1 MTLNDGM
8 PQHEAG
14 HAAAAGNGRVVRVVA
29 GAALVVA
36 LGAYLAFGVLGVGR
50 ADASG
55 VDLNFLVVA
64 GQTWNAGRDAYFPA
78 DRLATVGAQQAQAIY
93 TFAYPPFVHPIAALF
108 GAAGMPTAVY
118 LSYVVNASALV
129 FVIAS
134 VLRMARDATPL
145 HERPSLQ
152 RLLWAAAL
160 VVVMPFAAHVSW
172 MGQTSLLSLAATV
185 AAWQVTRSGSALAGG
200 LLLVVAA
207 IKPQILLLPWIA
219 MLLFLPRRA
228 SLWGALVGIAA
239 CLYPVLQAGG
249 PASLAARWL
258 SEAAAYRASPLN
270 SPGFQHQ
277 TGLESLFAALGT
289 HLPGWLFPVI
299 GVALMVAAGLRW
311 RLRGAEAL
319 SVACCLAVL
328 TLPLHDYDLVILA
341 VPIVTLC
348 VLLSGTMP
356 FALFGATLVMLYLPQ
371 RLLRGDIAPALLH
384 YRTLLP
390 AVLLVLLVRCVVQ
403 SRARRAVPRV
413 AGAARVPEAA
423 SE

>member
-1 MTLNDGM
+1 MTMNGARS
-8 PQHEAG
+8 QHVAAHG
-14 HAAAAGNGRVVRVVA
+14 AAAGNGRVARVVA
-29 GAALVVA
+29 GAALIVS

-64 GQTWNAGRDAYFPA
+64 GQTWNAGRDAFFPA
-78 DRLATVGAQQAQAIY
+78 DRLATVGVQQAQAVY
-93 TFAYPPFVHPIAALF
+93 TFAYPPFVHPIAALY
-108 GAAGMPTAVY
+108 GSAGMPTAVY
-118 LSYVVNASALV
+118 VSYVVNAVALL
-129 FVIAS
+129 FVIAAA
-134 VLRMARDATPL
+134 LRMAQENMPT

-152 RLLWAAAL
+152 RQLWAAAL
-160 VVVMPFAAHVSW
+160 VVAMPFAAHVSW

-185 AAWQVTRSGSALAGG
+185 AAWHFTRSGSPLAGG

-207 IKPQILLLPWIA
+207 IKPQILLLPWIV
-219 MLLFLPRRA
+219 MLAILPRRA
-228 SLWGALVGIAA
+228 SLWGALFGIAA
-239 CLYPVLQAGG
+239 CIYPMLQAGG
-249 PASLAARWL
+249 PESLAARWL
-258 SEAAAYRASPLN
+258 SEAAAYRTSPLN

-277 TGLESLFAALGT
+277 TGLESLFAALGV

-299 GVALMVAAGLRW
+299 GVAGMVAAGLRW
-311 RLRGAEAL
+311 RLRSAEAL

-328 TLPLHDYDLVILA
+328 TLPLHDYDLVVLA

-348 VLLSGTMP
+348 VLLSGTLP
-356 FALFGATLVMLYLPQ
+356 FALLAATLVLLYLPQ

-390 AVLLVLLVRCVVQ
+390 TVLLVLLIRCVVQ
-403 SRARRAVPRV
+403 SRTDNVVPRG

>member
-1 MTLNDGM
+1 MTMNAGM
-8 PQHEAG
+8 PQHDAA
-14 HAAAAGNGRVVRVVA
+14 HAAVAGKGRVARVVA
-29 GAALVVA
+29 GTALVVA

-64 GQTWNAGRDAYFPA
+64 GQAWNAGRDAYFPA
-78 DRLATVGAQQAQAIY
+78 DRLATVGVQQAQAVY

-108 GAAGMPTAVY
+108 GAAGMPAAVH
-118 LSYVVNASALV
+118 LSYVVNASALL
-129 FVIAS
+129 FVIVS
-134 VLRMARDATPL
+134 VLRMAQEATPL
-145 HERPSLQ
+145 HERPTLQ
-152 RLLWAAAL
+152 RQLWAAAL

-185 AAWQVTRSGSALAGG
+185 AAWQVTRCGSPLAGG

-219 MLLFLPRRA
+219 MLALLPRRA
-228 SLWGALVGIAA
+228 SLWGALVGISA
-239 CLYPVLQAGG
+239 CIYPMLQAGG

-277 TGLESLFAALGT
+277 TGLESLFAALGAY
-289 HLPGWLFPVI
+289 LPGWLFPVI
-299 GVALMVAAGLRW
+299 GVAGMVAAVLRW
-311 RLRGAEAL
+311 RLRSAEAL

-341 VPIVTLC
+341 VPIITLC
-348 VLLSGTMP
+348 VRLQASVPLAV
-356 FALFGATLVMLYLPQ
+356 FALTVFLLYLPQ
-371 RLLRGDIAPALLH
+371 RFLRGDVALALLH
-384 YRTLLP
+384 YRTLLA
-390 AVLLVLLVRCVVQ
+390 AVLMLLLIRYVLH
-403 SRARRAVPRV
+403 SRFERSAPQAH
-413 AGAARVPEAA
+413 EAA
-423 SE
+423 